1 MTFVTA
7 LHTLFPKWGVR
18 GMNVVSLIKMITLVF
33 IVVTGWVVLAGGIPK
48 IQDPHASFRDAF
60 QGTTDSG
67 YHWATAL

>member
-1 MTFVTA
+1 
-7 LHTLFPKWGVR
+7 
-18 GMNVVSLIKMITLVF
+18 MNIVSLIKMFTLVF

-48 IQDPHASFRDAF
+48 IEDPHASFRDAF